1 MKQKHVNL
9 KLEDGQEVKVSRR
22 MYRKIVRKASRLAL
36 KNHFKKH
43 PKTIDQMKKVM
54 KECFV
59 FAEAGYLL
67 VKETNGEEA
76 AEKFEKKILKKMK
89 FKMPLIAFSSYL
101 LVVISFVFLSGIF
114 LYFIE
119 WIQPFTSRFSEMGQ
133 GFVSN
138 IILILYGAS
147 VIAFNKKNI
156 LVIYELHKYIPELVE
171 EFKEHNSFINDEKKE
186 SK

>member
-1 MKQKHVNL
+1 MKKKHVNL
-9 KLEDGQEVKVSRR
+9 TLDDGREVKVSRR
-22 MYRKIVRKASRLAL
+22 MYKKIVRKASKLAY
-36 KNHFKKH
+36 KNYFKKH

-54 KECFV
+54 KECFI
-59 FAEAGYLL
+59 FAEVGYLL

-76 AEKFEKKILKKMK
+76 AEKYEKKILKKMK

-114 LYFIE
+114 LYLIE
-119 WIQPFTSRFSEMGQ
+119 WIQPFTSKLSEMGQ

-147 VIAFNKKNI
+147 VVAFNKKNI
-156 LVIYELHKYIPELVE
+156 FIIYELHKYIPKLVE
-171 EFKEHNSFINDEKKE
+171 EFKYHNGLAKDEK
-186 SK
+186 